1 MAVQI
6 PLGNFGNVMPQT
18 QQGRVLDTGAGH
30 VAQAVM
36 QLGQVGQQVATKQL
50 NEQQKIQDE
59 KDEYFFSTQA
69 AKYGAEYT
77 DAVTETKQKLVTG
90 EFNENSA
97 KAFLRQRS
105 DDLSENYRQTLPDTK
120 HDKFNYYTEK
130 MYLESEANVKPL
142 AYETERKAIIAD
154 FEQVGEATLK
164 IENREQAEALYKNTI
179 NRNPVLTPEQR
190 TSSLD
195 EWNQRRDLSDAKGV
209 LVSLETASDVE
220 GLQKVHDNVDSIFPH
235 MKVETRDAYKAQ
247 ILSAIS
253 SINKSTETAK
263 NKALN
268 EAKQMAGDFRTD
280 AYTGYPISSDRVDAT
295 LKAVAGTE
303 YESQVRED
311 LAMNKDAQ
319 KFRDLS
325 PLEQERT
332 ISRLTSQLENTPQDD
347 GSLLQKQLSMYQ
359 GIANTSKQRAVND
372 PVSQLQSQGNKV
384 ISPIAPEQIGSGQI
398 NYKQSQINTV
408 LLAEQKK
415 KNGGVGSLIQWNT
428 TERKAFVDKYYSATP
443 QQQANMIADLNKL
456 ADTKT
461 PEGRQARSEYMSLIG
476 GEKQAN
482 DYVGIAKL
490 KQLDVHVPS
499 SNLRAANLAL
509 EGKQLINQG
518 QHAVLGDAKQFMV
531 SISPHFG
538 NTTAMGTP
546 ERSAY
551 QNIAYSIYLGLAKN
565 QGGFKVDENGKP
577 IINAAMAKQAFELA
591 SGGTYHQKLGKS
603 TQTVFRTYG
612 LNEEQFAEKLEEK
625 VVGGYWKDTG
635 TRIARSFL
643 SEHAIEQVP
652 GAYGWYRFRNP
663 DGSIHINPKTKK
675 QYAVQITNF

>member
-1 MAVQI
+1 MATI

-30 VAQAVM
+30 VAQAVG
-36 QLGQVGQQVATKQL
+36 QLAQVGQQVSIKQL
-50 NEQQKIQDE
+50 NEEQKIQDE

-69 AKYGAEYT
+69 AKYGADYT
-77 DAVTETKQKLVTG
+77 DAVTETKQKLATG

-105 DDLSENYRQTLPDTK
+105 DDLSESYRQTLPDTK
-120 HDKFNYYTEK
+120 HDKFNFYTEK

-142 AYETERKAIIAD
+142 AYETERRAINAD

-179 NRNPVLTPEQR
+179 DRNPVLTPEQR
-190 TSSLD
+190 TASLS

-209 LVSLETASDVE
+209 LTSLESAADIE
-220 GLQKVHDNVDSIFPH
+220 GLQKVHDNVDGIFPH

-247 ILSAIS
+247 LLSAIN

-268 EAKQMAGDFRTD
+268 EAKQMANDFRTD
-280 AYTGYPISSDRVDAT
+280 AYTGYPISSERTDAT

-303 YESQVRED
+303 YEAQVRED

-332 ISRLTSQLENTPQDD
+332 ISQLTSRLENTPQDD

-359 GIANTSKQRAVND
+359 SIANTSKQRAVND

-384 ISPIAPEQIGSGQI
+384 ISPIAPEQIGTGQI
-398 NYKQSQINTV
+398 NFKQSHINSV

-490 KQLDVHVPS
+490 KQLDVHIPS

-518 QHAVLGDAKQFMV
+518 QHAVLGDAKQFILSV
-531 SISPHFG
+531 APYFG
-538 NTTAMGTP
+538 NTAAMGSP
-546 ERSAY
+546 ERTAY
-551 QNIAYSIYLGLAKN
+551 QNIAYSIYLGMAKN
-565 QGGFKVDENGKP
+565 LGGFKVDENGKP
-577 IINAAMAKQAFELA
+577 IINKAMAKQAFELA
-591 SGGTYHQKLGKS
+591 SGGTYHQKLGKN

-612 LNEEQFAEKLEEK
+612 LNEDQFADKLEEK

-635 TRIARSFL
+635 TRIPRSFL

-652 GAYGWYRFRNP
+652 GTYGWYRFRNP